1 MEIFSKV
8 LIFNITR
15 LKFNEKQKSYLNIIH
30 WLVEIFLM

>member
-15 LKFNEKQKSYLNIIH
+15 LKFNEKFNNKNMNLDTEKIKDY
-30 WLVEIFLM
+30 